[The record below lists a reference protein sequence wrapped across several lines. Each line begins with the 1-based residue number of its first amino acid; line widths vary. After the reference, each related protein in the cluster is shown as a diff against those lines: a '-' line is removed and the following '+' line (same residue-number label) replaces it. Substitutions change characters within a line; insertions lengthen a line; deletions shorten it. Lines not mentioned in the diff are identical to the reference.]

1 LQLPLV
7 YFFGRFSKPTAFL
20 KFSHNAIIAPYGN
33 GTALMIRL
41 SPYKNTNFT
50 DAEAQMT
57 LGMSIKNGV
66 KANKFYQLDLE
77 LSQISALT
85 LSWTLVHPITED
97 SPLPI
102 DRK

>member
-1 LQLPLV
+1 LGVSVSQLL
-7 YFFGRFSKPTAFL
+7 L

-57 LGMSIKNGV
+57 LGMSIMENGV

-85 LSWTLVHPITED
+85 LRTLVHPLQRIVSRCTN
-97 SPLPI
+97 
-102 DRK
+102 